1 MTDERNFRSQYY
13 EKVGFRSVEEKKSLE
28 ILLKERPLDK
38 TKLKQFCLRFTVPA
52 LYRNFL
58 WKVLLDVLPVYADSQ
73 GFIMAQRKAE
83 FQDLQ
88 RALRVTKIID
98 DFTKPH
104 LVFLAMWLLRKRRAK
119 VDMTAQLESP
129 LYRAMSKIAET
140 LWHVIDIESE
150 EEKLVDM
157 YWILSGLF
165 MQVEKLQKE
174 VVKLQDCTYALLE
187 KEDVELYKYLVKID
201 TLYNLPYD
209 AWFYSCFAGII
220 CNGSIAKYVYII
232 NAILLKPFQLI
243 LILIIAF
250 ICYRIWDKITVGA
263 YRILIFV
270 TVVML
275 TTLRRLLLRCENI
288 DHVLDTI
295 NNITEETSELI
306 VNKAIESMQQ
316 SGTTQ
321 QVDMYFTKHS

>member
-52 LYRNFL
+52 MYRNFL
-58 WKVLLDVLPVYADSQ
+58 WKVLLDIIPVYSESQ
-73 GFIMAQRKAE
+73 EFIMAQRKAE

-88 RALRVTKIID
+88 RALRVAKIID

-104 LVFLAMWLLRKRRAK
+104 LIFLAMWL
-119 VDMTAQLESP
+119 
-129 LYRAMSKIAET
+129 AMSKMAET
-140 LWHVIDIESE
+140 LWYVIDVESE

-165 MQVEKLQKE
+165 VQVEKLQKE
-174 VVKLQDCTYALLE
+174 VGKLQDCTYALLE
-187 KEDVELYKYLVKID
+187 KEDVELYKHLVKID
-201 TLYNLPYD
+201 ALYNLPYD
-209 AWFYSCFAGII
+209 IWFYSCFAGVI
-220 CNGSIAKYVYII
+220 CNGSIAK
-232 NAILLKPFQLI
+232 
-243 LILIIAF
+243 
-250 ICYRIWDKITVGA
+250 IWDKITVGA

-270 TVVML
+270 AVVTL
-275 TTLRRLLLRCENI
+275 TTLRRLLLRCESI
-288 DHVLDTI
+288 DHILDTI
-295 NNITEETSELI
+295 NNITEETSEVI
-306 VNKAIESMQQ
+306 VNKAIESIQQ